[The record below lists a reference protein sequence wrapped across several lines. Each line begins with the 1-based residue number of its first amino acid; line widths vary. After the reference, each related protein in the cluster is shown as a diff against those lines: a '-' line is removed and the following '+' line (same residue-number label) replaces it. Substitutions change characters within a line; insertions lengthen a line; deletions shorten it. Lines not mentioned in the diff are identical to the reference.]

1 MEDVLLVRYGEIGLK
16 GENRSEFEDALARH
30 LRHVVRA
37 EPGARV
43 SRSHGRLY
51 VTGIAPSGELLG
63 RLSKVPGVVGVNPSV
78 RVDQD
83 LRAMK
88 DAAVQVSRDALAAKG
103 PPVTFKVDS
112 RRSDKSFP
120 LTSPEIS
127 RALGDA
133 VLQACPNLSVDV
145 HAPSFTLKVEVRSE
159 GVYLY
164 WDEVQGPGGLPLGTS
179 GKALLLISGGI
190 DSPVAGYLAIRRGVA
205 VDAVHFWSYPITS
218 ERSKDKVIRLSRVLR
233 DYNPRL
239 RLFIA
244 PFTETQTSII
254 ENCAERY
261 RVTVMRRMMMRV
273 SSRLAG
279 RTGALAIFT
288 GENVGQVA
296 SQTLESL
303 AAIEDAAS
311 VPVLRPLICFNK
323 VDTIALAREIGTYDL
338 SILPYEDCCTVFV
351 PKHPVIKPRLEDV
364 RDAESLL
371 DVEALVEDCV
381 RRVEEAP
388 LEDGP

>member
-1 MEDVLLVRYGEIGLK
+1 MEEVLLVRYGEIGLK

-30 LRHVVRA
+30 VRQVVRS

-43 SRSHGRLY
+43 SRSRGRLY
-51 VTGIAPSGELLG
+51 VTGVAPSRELLG
-63 RLSKVPGVVGVNPSV
+63 RLSRVPGVVAVNPAF
-78 RVDQD
+78 RVGQD
-83 LRAMK
+83 LESIEA
-88 DAAVQVSRDALAAKG
+88 AAVQASLSAVAAKR

-120 LTSPEIS
+120 LTSPEINK
-127 RALGDA
+127 ALGDA
-133 VLQACPNLSVDV
+133 VLRSCPGLSVDV

-164 WDEVQGPGGLPLGTS
+164 WDEVPGPGGLPLGTS

-190 DSPVAGYLAIRRGVA
+190 DSPVAGYLAMKRGVEL
-205 VDAVHFWSYPITS
+205 DAVHFWSYPITS
-218 ERSKDKVIRLSRVLR
+218 ERSKDKVIRLAQALR
-233 DYNPRL
+233 GYDPRL

-244 PFTETQTSII
+244 PFTGIQTAIM
-254 ENCAERY
+254 EKCPERY
-261 RVTVMRRMMMRV
+261 RVIVMRRMMMRV
-273 SSRLAG
+273 ACRLAV
-279 RTGALAIFT
+279 RTGALAVFT

-303 AAIEDAAS
+303 GAIEDAAS
-311 VPVLRPLICFNK
+311 MPVLRPLVCFDK
-323 VDTIALAREIGTYDL
+323 VETVALARKIGTYDL

-364 RDAESLL
+364 REAEGGL
-371 DVEALVEDCV
+371 DVEGLVEDCA
-381 RRVEEAP
+381 RSVEEAP
-388 LEDGP
+388 LADPA